1 LSGLGTRSK
10 IHIFDGAFNIPN
22 ALDARGYDLGAIIM
36 KTRMIIRREKG
47 AAALEFA
54 IVLPVLVL
62 LALGICQ
69 FGILFYNQQVII
81 NASREAARAGIVQ
94 RTHDDGS
101 QYETWEIEAML
112 DGIVQN
118 YVSGRL
124 ITIGGGGTLGVAS
137 DGVKG
142 NFGEDLWVA
151 VTYDYQFFGDT
162 SFFGLKPDYTLRGET
177 HMNMEQVLA
186 SGS

>member
-1 LSGLGTRSK
+1 
-10 IHIFDGAFNIPN
+10 
-22 ALDARGYDLGAIIM
+22 M

-47 AAALEFA
+47 AAAVEFA
-54 IVLPVLVL
+54 IVLPFLVL

-94 RTHDDGS
+94 GRTDDYGVPLS
-101 QYETWEIEAML
+101 VDDVKDIL

-137 DGVKG
+137 TGVMG
-142 NFGEDLWVA
+142 DFGDDLWVT

-162 SFFGLKPDYTLRGET
+162 SLFGLKLKYPLKGET